1 MLMTAQDCRSKAAE
15 CDKRV
20 GSAGHFEMKVQYREL
35 ALEWRSLAEQLE
47 QLAARSG
54 ELVDMPLQVA
64 HRSA

>member
-54 ELVDMPLQVA
+54 ELVDMPLQAA